1 MAPRPAAKNGPGLPG
16 GSIGARVSVAVT
28 AVAGG
33 VLAVFV
39 AFDTVQSHGDLHE
52 AERRALESVIP
63 AVGHLVETSMLA
75 GNRGHVAEVLGGLSG
90 RAPLYTVELLDSD
103 RRAIET
109 GDFLRGK
116 LRPRRREPA
125 PSPEHAVDLVVP
137 LKRRPD
143 CARCHAGSADPIGY
157 LRVAAVLPRVFPM
170 LLRQAR
176 QRAVLAVVA
185 LVIAGLLCAAL
196 VRALVDAPVREVV
209 RGLDRVREGHLDVRL
224 RAELPGELA
233 LISSRF
239 NAMVEQLESSRRQIA
254 ELHRRQVT
262 HLDRLVS
269 IGELAANLAHE
280 VRNPLTGISSS
291 IQVLRRGLPEGDS
304 RREVLSRVLDQ
315 VDRLNRTIGNFL
327 HYARMPEAEV
337 RPFDLREPLQRAKLL
352 LNDRIRAQRV
362 ALEVDLPGALPA
374 VQGDPGQ
381 VEQVLL
387 NLCLNSLQAM
397 PEGGS
402 LRLGAAVG
410 PEKDVVVEVRD
421 TGNGIPPEN
430 LEDVF
435 KLFFTTRK
443 DGNGLGL
450 PISRQLVENM
460 GGELW
465 LESVPGAGTS
475 AFIRLPRH
483 RPEAA

>member
-1 MAPRPAAKNGPGLPG
+1 MTPRSAAKRHWGLQG
-16 GSIGARVSVAVT
+16 GSIGARVSLAAT
-28 AVAGG
+28 AIAAA

-39 AFDTVQSHGDLHE
+39 TLDTIQSHEDIHE
-52 AERRALESVIP
+52 AERRTLESVIP
-63 AVGHLVETSMLA
+63 AIGRIVEASMLT

-90 RAPLYTVELLDSD
+90 QAPLHSVELLDPEG
-103 RRAIET
+103 RAVRTDE
-109 GDFLRGK
+109 FLQGK
-116 LRPRRREPA
+116 LHPGRRDPTPPPA
-125 PSPEHAVDLVVP
+125 HGVDLVVP
-137 LKRRPD
+137 LRRRMA
-143 CARCHAGSADPIGY
+143 CVRCHTGPADPIGY
-157 LRVAAVLPRVFPM
+157 VRVAAVLPRVFPT
-170 LLRQAR
+170 LVRQAR
-176 QRAVLAVVA
+176 YRGALAVVILA
-185 LVIAGLLCAAL
+185 VAGLLCAVL
-196 VRALVDAPVREVV
+196 VNRMVDAPVREVV
-209 RGLDRVREGHLDVRL
+209 RGLDRVREGHLDARI
-224 RAELPGELA
+224 RGDLPGELA
-233 LISSRF
+233 LISGRF
-239 NAMVEQLESSRRQIA
+239 NAMVEQLDTSRKQIA

-291 IQVLRRGLPEGDS
+291 IQVLRRGLPEGDG
-304 RREVLSRVLDQ
+304 RRDVLSRVLDQ

-352 LNDRIRAQRV
+352 LDDRIRAQRV
-362 ALEVDLPGALPA
+362 AVEVALPA
-374 VQGDPGQ
+374 ALPPVQGDPGQ

-397 PEGGS
+397 PDGGS
-402 LRLGAAVG
+402 LRLGAELG

-421 TGNGIPPEN
+421 TGAGIPPEN
-430 LEDVF
+430 LENVF

-475 AFIRLPRH
+475 AFLRLPRH
-483 RPEAA
+483 RAEAA